1 MTRQCQ
7 NGKAR
12 PIDAEILQHTAYQ
25 LYLVS
30 NKFFLYIEATPSGS
44 TSSETRPLLPE
55 MHYRPTISVSGQH
68 ATIDSELLKPY
79 EQSLSGGTVRRLVFS
94 FALVG
99 LISVGLFYILLG
111 VSVLLAK
118 FVRLFRRKE
127 SKPISLA

>member
-1 MTRQCQ
+1 
-7 NGKAR
+7 
-12 PIDAEILQHTAYQ
+12 
-25 LYLVS
+25 
-30 NKFFLYIEATPSGS
+30 
-44 TSSETRPLLPE
+44 

-79 EQSLSGGTVRRLVFS
+79 EQSFSGGAVRRLVFS